1 MLSAMKNTLVELKMR
16 FKTMPVIYITILL
29 LGSVIFFHH
38 DVPESYMPI
47 ILLSSTVVLF
57 LSDYVVNLPN
67 IKKWIV
73 TILTYTFLAQ
83 IYYLFLT
90 TYNPLIEQ
98 SALSLMYLY
107 LFLSINLYLSSP
119 KNYILEIK
127 TKIIHILISF
137 AVFVATYLC
146 LFLSTFFICV
156 ILSKHFDF
164 FYEYSYSARAVNS
177 VTTVAFFSIL
187 SLYRKKENYN
197 PSKFFIFVFSRLVPA
212 MLILFLSL
220 SIIYFAKIII
230 IYDSSIYFDGFD
242 VIPPILTFLL
252 FLSLI
257 MMQITNKKERTLK
270 ILFILTILNA
280 ITMAIFYLKYAEL
293 SSSIHYLLIYL
304 LLASY
309 FLVALLKTK
318 GITYLASYVISLI
331 ILIYFIPII
340 GQLNYKYFMHANNSM
355 YKNNITLY
363 QENKTRLN
371 APQQEDLESF
381 YYYAP
386 TPDKNV
392 RWIIKNEHY
401 SDILIDVSI
410 GIHKNNKYPKDNH
423 FAYKNY
429 EFGLSE
435 DGKKLIVKNTV
446 KSLNEEFDLYN
457 TKKTKKENEIIEFDN
472 QYFKLILSRYSFDK
486 YSKNI
491 TLNIYFYNDER

>member
-1 MLSAMKNTLVELKMR
+1 
-16 FKTMPVIYITILL
+16 
-29 LGSVIFFHH
+29 
-38 DVPESYMPI
+38 
-47 ILLSSTVVLF
+47 
-57 LSDYVVNLPN
+57 
-67 IKKWIV
+67 
-73 TILTYTFLAQ
+73 
-83 IYYLFLT
+83 
-90 TYNPLIEQ
+90 
-98 SALSLMYLY
+98 
-107 LFLSINLYLSSP
+107 
-119 KNYILEIK
+119 
-127 TKIIHILISF
+127 
-137 AVFVATYLC
+137 
-146 LFLSTFFICV
+146 
-156 ILSKHFDF
+156 
-164 FYEYSYSARAVNS
+164 
-177 VTTVAFFSIL
+177 
-187 SLYRKKENYN
+187 
-197 PSKFFIFVFSRLVPA
+197 
-212 MLILFLSL
+212 
-220 SIIYFAKIII
+220 
-230 IYDSSIYFDGFD
+230 
-242 VIPPILTFLL
+242 
-252 FLSLI
+252 
-257 MMQITNKKERTLK
+257 
-270 ILFILTILNA
+270 
-280 ITMAIFYLKYAEL
+280 MAIFYLKYAEL

-318 GITYLASYVISLI
+318 GITYLASYIISLI

-355 YKNNITLY
+355 YKNNINLY

-386 TPDKNV
+386 SPNKNV

-435 DGKKLIVKNTV
+435 DGKKLIVKNAV